1 MYSRAFEDTP
11 GHARSAF
18 IRQDKADFEDDFSV
32 ELIRQETIDELVAAV
47 DRLPEDM
54 RQLCVMIFREGMKT
68 AEIARQLNITESGVK
83 KKKRRLLNLLRKS
96 LSPEALFL
104 ASIILTN

>member
-1 MYSRAFEDTP
+1 M
-11 GHARSAF
+11 
-18 IRQDKADFEDDFSV
+18 
-32 ELIRQETIDELVAAV
+32 
-47 DRLPEDM
+47 
-54 RQLCVMIFREGMKT
+54 MIFREGMKT